1 MIVNVPRA
9 FTIGLTPMLV
19 NRLSV
24 AVPES
29 GGSPQ
34 PAPAVDVTA
43 AAPAEIGATAATAE
57 RMPDCFRRSR
67 LDQRAVRKRFILVR
81 LFFQIPY
88 SVGQIPGE
96 RNRHYFLANLRNS
109 PRFSSGS
116 A

>member
-9 FTIGLTPMLV
+9 FTIGLTPILV
-19 NRLSV
+19 NRFSV

-29 GGSPQ
+29 PQ
-34 PAPAVDVTA
+34 PGAADARA
-43 AAPAEIGATAATAE
+43 AALAEMGATAATAE